1 MSQSEPSQHSVL
13 SPNDAFAKVFGK
25 EHPSR
30 VRGLG
35 MGVFPTS
42 VFRTNSQR
50 GYSTSSSSVN
60 IASQQEVQNLKS
72 ELAHTQG
79 ELAETKGQLDETKG
93 ELVETKE
100 QVRAIFEYI
109 KVIGG
114 SIPPHI
120 FNQQP
125 ANQQVHV
132 QLNVLVWF

>member
-1 MSQSEPSQHSVL
+1 ML
-13 SPNDAFAKVFGK
+13 SLDDAFAKVLGK
-25 EHPSR
+25 EHPDC

-35 MGVFPTS
+35 IGVCPTS

-50 GYSTSSSSVN
+50 SYSTSSSSVN

-79 ELAETKGQLDETKG
+79 ELAETKGQLAETKG
-93 ELVETKE
+93 ELAKTKE
-100 QVRAIFEYI
+100 QMCAIFEYI

-114 SIPPHI
+114 SIPPHK

-125 ANQQVHV
+125 TNQQVHV